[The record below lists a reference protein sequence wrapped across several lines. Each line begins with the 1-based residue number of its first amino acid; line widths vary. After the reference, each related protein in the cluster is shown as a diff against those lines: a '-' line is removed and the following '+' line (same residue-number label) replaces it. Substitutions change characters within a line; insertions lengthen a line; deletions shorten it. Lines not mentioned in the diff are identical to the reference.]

1 MTTTAE
7 RVQAIIADALYLDA
21 SEVTPEST
29 LMKDLGAESI
39 DFLDIVFRL
48 EKEFS
53 IKLPKG
59 DIERRARGSLSE
71 DEFAIDGRLTPR
83 ALEQLQRV
91 MPEVDPAALKA
102 GFLLRDIPSLFTVK
116 TFSRMV
122 DEQRFGRLE
131 DGEGALPGTGASAT
145 TRV

>member
-1 MTTTAE
+1 MATTAD

-21 SEVTPEST
+21 AEVTPDAI

-59 DIERRARGSLSE
+59 DIERKARGSLSE
-71 DEFAIDGRLTPR
+71 DEFAVDGRLTPR

-91 MPEVDPAALKA
+91 MPEIPASSLKA
-102 GFLLRDIPSLFTVK
+102 GFLARDIPTLFTVK
-116 TFSRMV
+116 TFIRMV
-122 DEQRFGRLE
+122 DEQRFGTV
-131 DGEGALPGTGASAT
+131 DGDAVVLPGAAGST
-145 TRV
+145 TRY